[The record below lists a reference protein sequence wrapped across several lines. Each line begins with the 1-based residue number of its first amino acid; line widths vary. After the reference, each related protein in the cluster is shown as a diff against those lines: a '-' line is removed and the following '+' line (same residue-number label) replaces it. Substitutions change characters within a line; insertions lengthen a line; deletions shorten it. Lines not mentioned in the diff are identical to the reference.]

1 MPPSDRPPGRRDV
14 LSSLPHTRP
23 QRRSA
28 RRPALDR
35 AGEAARIAR
44 LAGGPASEAPRA
56 KTRSAPSSG
65 AIRATP
71 GAKPTGKASVKASD
85 RLAVKHSV
93 GRPTGKA
100 SAKANGKASAK
111 DTVKPSVDR
120 PTGKAST
127 KATVGRP
134 TGKARAKPNVNVKAR
149 DGTAK
154 AKATGLSKATPTR
167 SASPPNR
174 RSGASGSGAAEGRQT
189 PQRILTSGG
198 DRPQPRPQRAAP
210 VSISPPSAAEIAG
223 AAVATAGEMAQAG
236 LGLGGRLLRTA
247 VSRLPHP

>member
-1 MPPSDRPPGRRDV
+1 MPPSGRPPGRRDV

-44 LAGGPASEAPRA
+44 LGAGPASEAPRA

-71 GAKPTGKASVKASD
+71 GAKPTGKASVKAN
-85 RLAVKHSV
+85 
-93 GRPTGKA
+93 GKA
-100 SAKANGKASAK
+100 SAKA
-111 DTVKPSVDR
+111 TVKPSVDR

-154 AKATGLSKATPTR
+154 AKATGRSKATPTR

-189 PQRILTSGG
+189 PQRILSSGG

>member
-44 LAGGPASEAPRA
+44 LGAGPASEAPRA

-71 GAKPTGKASVKASD
+71 GAKPTGKAS
-85 RLAVKHSV
+85 
-93 GRPTGKA
+93 
-100 SAKANGKASAK
+100 AKA
-111 DTVKPSVDR
+111 TLKPSVDR

-134 TGKARAKPNVNVKAR
+134 TGRARAKPNVNVKAR
-149 DGTAK
+149 TAK
-154 AKATGLSKATPTR
+154 AKATGRSKATPTR

-189 PQRILTSGG
+189 PQRILSSGG
-198 DRPQPRPQRAAP
+198 DRPQMRPQRAAP

>member
-1 MPPSDRPPGRRDV
+1 M
-14 LSSLPHTRP
+14 
-23 QRRSA
+23 
-28 RRPALDR
+28 
-35 AGEAARIAR
+35 
-44 LAGGPASEAPRA
+44 
-56 KTRSAPSSG
+56 
-65 AIRATP
+65 
-71 GAKPTGKASVKASD
+71 
-85 RLAVKHSV
+85 
-93 GRPTGKA
+93 
-100 SAKANGKASAK
+100 
-111 DTVKPSVDR
+111 DR

-134 TGKARAKPNVNVKAR
+134 TGKASAKATLKPSVDR
-149 DGTAK
+149 PTGK
-154 AKATGLSKATPTR
+154 AKATGQSKATPTR

-189 PQRILTSGG
+189 PQRILSSGG